1 MSFQN
6 HKDIPTKLR
15 RVILDETLSKRV
27 SKIPLHVC
35 NEIISK
41 HLEEEEENETLK
53 SFQIEYLID
62 GKTGIIEVQGRQKA
76 LIEVDRLLDFG
87 ENKDPSVVIAVRQSK
102 RLVQGYV
109 NCQWLYPEPRD
120 KIRFVSRSYA

>member
-1 MSFQN
+1 MSYKN
-6 HKDIPTKLR
+6 HKEIPPKFR

-35 NEIISK
+35 NEIIDR
-41 HLEEEEENETLK
+41 HLEEEAENETLK
-53 SFQIEYLID
+53 SFQVEYLID
-62 GKTGIIEVQGRQKA
+62 GKTGTIEVQGRQQA

-87 ENKDPSVVIAVRQSK
+87 ENKDPSVVIAVRQAK

-109 NCQWLYPEPRD
+109 NCQWIYPEPRD
-120 KIRFVSRSYA
+120 KIRFVSRA